1 MVACA
6 VPTIVLTITPC
17 IHHIMLVHVTT
28 LQSRGTYYTVNFKF
42 TLDWQSKVALY
53 IIHKYVL

>member
-6 VPTIVLTITPC
+6 VPTTVLTIMPC

-28 LQSRGTYYTVNFKF
+28 LQSSTYYTVNFKF